1 MCWRSWQAVGMS
13 VVKINAI
20 EVPPG
25 AGPELEQRFAARA
38 GMVDQQPGFEEF
50 MLLRPTAGDERY
62 FVLTRWESEEAFQ
75 NWRSG
80 QAFQHQH
87 KDTHDEQGAGAAKPQ
102 QPVST
107 GASLLEFE
115 VVSRT
120 SA

>member
-1 MCWRSWQAVGMS
+1 MS

-20 EVPPG
+20 EVPAG

-50 MLLRPTAGDERY
+50 MLLRPTAGEERY

-80 QAFQHQH
+80 QAFQHGHGQTGQP
-87 KDTHDEQGAGAAKPQ
+87 DRQGEAPQ
-102 QPVST
+102 PPVSS

-120 SA
+120 PA

>member
-1 MCWRSWQAVGMS
+1 MS

-20 EVPPG
+20 EVPAG
-25 AGPELEQRFAARA
+25 AGAELEQRFAARA

-50 MLLRPTAGDERY
+50 MLLRPTAGEDRY

-75 NWRSG
+75 NWRDG
-80 QAFQHQH
+80 QSFQHGHGQG
-87 KDTHDEQGAGAAKPQ
+87 TGGGAGSETPRP
-102 QPVST
+102 PVST

-120 SA
+120 PA

>member
-1 MCWRSWQAVGMS
+1 MS

-50 MLLRPTAGDERY
+50 MLLRPTAGEERY

-80 QAFQHQH
+80 QSFQHGHGQ
-87 KDTHDEQGAGAAKPQ
+87 TTEGGTAADAPRP
-102 QPVST
+102 PVST
-107 GASLLEFE
+107 GAALLEFE

-120 SA
+120 PS

>member
-1 MCWRSWQAVGMS
+1 MS

-50 MLLRPTAGDERY
+50 MLLRPTAGEERY

-80 QAFQHQH
+80 QSFQHGH
-87 KDTHDEQGAGAAKPQ
+87 TQGSQEGVGADAPRP
-102 QPVST
+102 PVST
-107 GASLLEFE
+107 GAALLEFE

-120 SA
+120 PS

>member
-1 MCWRSWQAVGMS
+1 MS

-38 GMVDQQPGFEEF
+38 GMVDKQPGFEEF
-50 MLLRPTAGDERY
+50 MLLRPTAGDDRY
-62 FVLTRWESEEAFQ
+62 FVLTRWESEEAFE

-80 QAFQHQH
+80 QAFQHGHGQ
-87 KDTHDEQGAGAAKPQ
+87 DQRGEAGGGGEAAKPQ
-102 QPVST
+102 QPPVST
-107 GASLLEFE
+107 GATLLEFE

-120 SA
+120 TA